1 MNGLA
6 KATEL
11 PSRTGSGISETLS
24 KMKFMQNKKEAAYRE
39 ELQEKLE
46 KSIKDSH
53 WVAKGSFDGETLN
66 TSSTSEVLG
75 FKSVGRM
82 SFGNFNSNLDKL
94 NKEKSAQ
101 NKQIEAQRSKHIQVD
116 KDNNII
122 TFKDDDTEQQIK
134 DKIINNKNN
143 KNKEKKINSNSNNN
157 NKPDVHNNQDNKL
170 KNTIEDV
177 EKFLGQVLKEDKNKN
192 NNKNKR
198 KNEENGE
205 NLNKKKFKK

>member
-1 MNGLA
+1 MNGLD
-6 KATEL
+6 KATES

-39 ELQEKLE
+39 ELQAQLE

-94 NKEKSAQ
+94 NKEKSIQ
-101 NKQIEAQRSKHIQVD
+101 NKQIEAQRSKHIQID
-116 KDNNII
+116 EKNNII
-122 TFKDDDTEQQIK
+122 TFKDDDNDQQIK
-134 DKIINNKNN
+134 EKIINN
-143 KNKEKKINSNSNNN
+143 NN
-157 NKPDVHNNQDNKL
+157 NK
-170 KNTIEDV
+170 
-177 EKFLGQVLKEDKNKN
+177 KNKN
-192 NNKNKR
+192 NNTDKKINNKSNVNNSQDKKLKNIMEESENFKR
-198 KNEENGE
+198 RKRYKE
-205 NLNKKKFKK
+205 K